1 MNSRRRSQDPKEKK
15 EGKNEQ
21 TGISYFD
28 WRNAKRK
35 SKGKEKIRVTRKDSF
50 CLFRLPCTMW
60 KWKCSPWL
68 PGCHG
73 GSTPRGRT
81 CTLSGRCTLCPLTR
95 LKKIKLVKKKLLQ
108 WINVQQSPTSESCTL
123 QNRTFS
129 QLKNI
134 SLWETLSLW
143 FVCLLIFPWEKTA
156 DKQKFYK
163 KNLLYHLALFSLTQG
178 RFSED
183 SRTSTRF
190 VFQTQKPLFYIFML
204 FHEQRQVLEIQILN
218 LYLKVF
224 FRLLCLGD
232 LGPLYPGTKAPEL
245 QQIMVAYVPCCTAQ
259 QSLCTHRRT
268 ETQKYIPGPFWSSLS
283 FRTIYVPLWRLY
295 DISAF
300 FIDSQE

>member
-50 CLFRLPCTMW
+50 CLFRLPCQNHM
-60 KWKCSPWL
+60 WKCSPWQQ
-68 PGCHG
+68 GCHG

-108 WINVQQSPTSESCTL
+108 WINVQRPTSESCTL

-163 KNLLYHLALFSLTQG
+163 KTFCTIWHCFHSPREGSAKIRALQLVS
-178 RFSED
+178 
-183 SRTSTRF
+183 
-190 VFQTQKPLFYIFML
+190 
-204 FHEQRQVLEIQILN
+204 
-218 LYLKVF
+218 F
-224 FRLLCLGD
+224 FRHRSLFF
-232 LGPLYPGTKAPEL
+232 
-245 QQIMVAYVPCCTAQ
+245 M
-259 QSLCTHRRT
+259 SLCCSMNNA
-268 ETQKYIPGPFWSSLS
+268 KF
-283 FRTIYVPLWRLY
+283 
-295 DISAF
+295 
-300 FIDSQE
+300 

>member
-35 SKGKEKIRVTRKDSF
+35 SKGKEKIRVTRKGSF
-50 CLFRLPCTMW
+50 CLFRLPCHNHMWKCSPWRGGSKWKWKWNW
-60 KWKCSPWL
+60 KWKCSPWQQ
-68 PGCHG
+68 GCHG

-95 LKKIKLVKKKLLQ
+95 LKKFKLAKKKLLQ
-108 WINVQQSPTSESCTL
+108 WINLQQSPTSESCTL

-143 FVCLLIFPWEKTA
+143 FVCLLVFPWEKTA

-163 KNLLYHLALFSLTQG
+163 KTFCTIWHCFHSPREGSAKIRALQLVS
-178 RFSED
+178 
-183 SRTSTRF
+183 
-190 VFQTQKPLFYIFML
+190 
-204 FHEQRQVLEIQILN
+204 
-218 LYLKVF
+218 F
-224 FRLLCLGD
+224 FRHRSLFF
-232 LGPLYPGTKAPEL
+232 
-245 QQIMVAYVPCCTAQ
+245 I
-259 QSLCTHRRT
+259 SLCCSMNNA
-268 ETQKYIPGPFWSSLS
+268 KF
-283 FRTIYVPLWRLY
+283 
-295 DISAF
+295 
-300 FIDSQE
+300 

>member
-1 MNSRRRSQDPKEKK
+1 M
-15 EGKNEQ
+15 
-21 TGISYFD
+21 
-28 WRNAKRK
+28 
-35 SKGKEKIRVTRKDSF
+35 V
-50 CLFRLPCTMW
+50 CLFVGFSLREN
-60 KWKCSPWL
+60 
-68 PGCHG
+68 
-73 GSTPRGRT
+73 GRQT
-81 CTLSGRCTLCPLTR
+81 
-95 LKKIKLVKKKLLQ
+95 KVLQ
-108 WINVQQSPTSESCTL
+108 
-123 QNRTFS
+123 
-129 QLKNI
+129 
-134 SLWETLSLW
+134 
-143 FVCLLIFPWEKTA
+143 
-156 DKQKFYK
+156 

-283 FRTIYVPLWRLY
+283 FRTIYVPIWRLY

>member
-50 CLFRLPCTMW
+50 CLFRLPCQNHM
-60 KWKCSPWL
+60 WKCSPWQQ
-68 PGCHG
+68 GCHG

-108 WINVQQSPTSESCTL
+108 WINVQRPTSESCTL

-163 KNLLYHLALFSLTQG
+163 KKPFAPFGTVFTHPGKVQRRFAHFNSF
-178 RFSED
+178 RFSDTEA
-183 SRTSTRF
+183 SF
-190 VFQTQKPLFYIFML
+190 LC
-204 FHEQRQVLEIQILN
+204 
-218 LYLKVF
+218 LYVVPWTTPSF
-224 FRLLCLGD
+224 RNPNSEFIVEGIFRLLCLGD